1 MFSLSDKFFIAHVL
15 NSNFVFLQAKA
26 SSAIASSIIGG
37 QIFIHLCSALLISFE
52 INCFYGL

>member
-15 NSNFVFLQAKA
+15 NSNLLFLQAKA

-37 QIFIHLCSALLISFE
+37 QIFIH
-52 INCFYGL
+52 